1 MYKSAVLVFIIQQV
15 ATLNRIWNENK
26 GFPELKWFLSTAAK
40 RFETDYLN
48 NRKPRVIVLGDDIP
62 AEILYAVCD
71 DPFYVIGGSLEAAHW
86 ADELTPRDT
95 DPFSRSSLGWLV
107 NPEFDIA
114 KDALI
119 VTAVSSDSRRKLVS
133 VLQSEGRNVV
143 ALDVPPSNHS
153 PNAVNYYKEQL
164 VLLAE
169 RIAKHTGKRF
179 TGRVLRRAVKKVAD
193 ARSARQ
199 RFLMTAE
206 SVIGF
211 LTSEA
216 VLLVS
221 HCMYFADDLEEW
233 SARAMRLCN
242 ELECFGRKYVLPYK
256 DKPNVIILGSPVVF
270 PNFKVPQLIALA
282 GMAIAAVADS
292 LSLEASL
299 AAPKA
304 RGLVSADSL
313 LTKIAETHLKMSAAG
328 ARISNDGLF
337 SFFNYLVKE
346 HEPDGIVCHILKG
359 QIEYDFE
366 LPRIEKAA
374 EEMGILA
381 FFGTFIVCAV
391 LLGRVLCGF
400 VCPLGFV
407 QDVAHEARQA
417 LHIEGISLNERLYAV
432 LRMVKWVITVP
443 RLTSFFMVLYGLP
456 KCLAI
461 AYIVH
466 LSFRRTSISCRSS
479 DVMC

>member
-1 MYKSAVLVFIIQQV
+1 MKHTEHNAFQNEALE
-15 ATLNRIWNENK
+15 TLNRIWSENNH
-26 GFPELKWFLSTAAK
+26 FSELKWFLSTAAK

-48 NRKPRVIVLGDDIP
+48 NRKPQVIVLGDDIP
-62 AEILYAVCD
+62 AEILYSVCD
-71 DPFYVIGGSLEAAHW
+71 DPFYVLGGSLETAHW

-119 VTAVSSDSRRKLVS
+119 VTAVSNDSRRKLVS

-143 ALDVPPSNHS
+143 TLDVPPSNHS
-153 PNAVNYYKEQL
+153 PNAVNYYKEHL

-169 RIAKHTGKRF
+169 KIAKHTGKRF
-179 TGRVLRRAVKKVAD
+179 TGGVLRRAVKKVAD

-221 HCMYFADDLEEW
+221 QCMYFADDLEEW
-233 SARAMRLCN
+233 SARTMRLCN
-242 ELECFGRKYVLPYK
+242 ELEYFGRKYVLPYK

-270 PNFKVPQLIALA
+270 PNFKVPQLIASA
-282 GMAIAAVADS
+282 GMGIAAVADS

-299 AAPKA
+299 AVPNAK
-304 RGLVSADSL
+304 GVVSADSL
-313 LTKIAETHLKMSAAG
+313 LTKIAKTHLKMISSG
-328 ARISNDGLF
+328 AKVSNDGLF
-337 SFFNYLVKE
+337 SYFLYLLNQLR
-346 HEPDGIVCHILKG
+346 PDGIVCHILKG

-366 LPRIEKAA
+366 LPRIENAA
-374 EEMGILA
+374 EEMGIPVFRLETDYQYQDMEQLRIRMEA
-381 FFGTFIVCAV
+381 FSEMLTQRRIVNS
-391 LLGRVLCGF
+391 R
-400 VCPLGFV
+400 
-407 QDVAHEARQA
+407 
-417 LHIEGISLNERLYAV
+417 
-432 LRMVKWVITVP
+432 K
-443 RLTSFFMVLYGLP
+443 
-456 KCLAI
+456 
-461 AYIVH
+461 
-466 LSFRRTSISCRSS
+466 RRTA
-479 DVMC
+479 